1 MERGG
6 GRERGRAPFAH
17 KDVRE
22 SGVACTT
29 HPNKVGAVT
38 SGFEVLCHTG
48 HIYGD
53 ALEPSDRVLGIV
65 DLWDH
70 VLNVHVWESS
80 NTPIAPQTP
89 PQCQQQPA
97 QARAPIQTHRR
108 RLPRT
113 LTNGGS
119 TRLDRTARWTANL
132 VHVESIELE
141 GLRLDQPVKIRC
153 RHVRVGGV
161 AAVVTKLGPALQHNK
176 RAPVSLVV
184 TIRMVM
190 KRHARLLFDRLT
202 RSSASMWTMFF
213 SVLEP
218 APADSKR
225 RSGRAALI
233 LREARLIKI

>member
-80 NTPIAPQTP
+80 NTPIAPQNP
-89 PQCQQQPA
+89 PQCQQQA
-97 QARAPIQTHRR
+97 ARARAPIQTHRPATSTPDTDEWGLDPSGSHSAMDCKSCAR
-108 RLPRT
+108 RT
-113 LTNGGS
+113 
-119 TRLDRTARWTANL
+119 DRA
-132 VHVESIELE
+132 
-141 GLRLDQPVKIRC
+141 
-153 RHVRVGGV
+153 
-161 AAVVTKLGPALQHNK
+161 
-176 RAPVSLVV
+176 
-184 TIRMVM
+184 
-190 KRHARLLFDRLT
+190 
-202 RSSASMWTMFF
+202 
-213 SVLEP
+213 
-218 APADSKR
+218 
-225 RSGRAALI
+225 
-233 LREARLIKI
+233 